1 MPQRTLAQHLFE
13 WGKLGYSPLAWKQR
27 VTMALDVARG
37 VEYLHSLA
45 QQSFIH
51 RDLKPSNI
59 LLGDDMR
66 AKVADFGLV
75 KNSHPKY
82 EDHFGLSFGWVMR
95 VRSLPVSSS
104 CRCCHSPLHLSV
116 RSFVVDC
123 SSSNFDVKIFMI
135 KTNYKWSL
143 QEGTTIMDL
152 ELGVS
157 GRRSFNRAG
166 SAGSSLRR
174 RSFSFTNAESTQK
187 DDDLESETVSEA
199 GDTGD
204 RALRSN
210 TTWVLSHDPTALAVA
225 SPVFPSTMETI
236 SPLSTQAVIHSDD
249 KQQENRN
256 ELPWLLDYTSCLL
269 HLAVFGILGF
279 SIANSLAPKFGMVAK
294 VAFLGICEILACV
307 GSFLMGWLGVVFKGD
322 ISRVSDHLDI
332 GLTTGYL
339 GSLTTFSG
347 WNHKML
353 DLSVKG
359 KWGFVVLGF
368 VIGMILADYS
378 IKFGIRTA
386 QGLKWILEMLN
397 LFSVS
402 DLPNFKSNWKV
413 DYCKCQ
419 AAVLVVLLLMLGLL
433 WGISAALEKRDFRSG
448 SSEAQLWLACIVGP
462 FDVWIRWFLAR
473 LNGHGLGKAGL
484 WKWLPIGTLIAN
496 VSAACVMAALAIVKK
511 AVNTT
516 TCHTVATGIQFGLM
530 GCLSTVS
537 TFMAEF
543 HAMSQSNH
551 PWRAEV
557 YAVIT
562 VALSFS
568 LGTLIYSVPDWVMGY
583 DYGYMAEQLDHV
595 RILHRGTRMLH
606 PLGILVDALPG
617 SESPFGVVEGVG
629 ERFPQECFGGPVA
642 DSRGGCEREWTLGCI
657 ESFGGEH
664 PLHKC
669 MVLRGNALP
678 LFVWMRT
685 GDLKWGETTEGDKTV
700 GGFKVLL
707 VLDRQG
713 GEGRGMKQGSISA
726 WAEAWQQFRIAKELE
741 TGIGVVVGLGSYAAS
756 SAGDVVSSV
765 AFALVVV
772 AVSCDVYLVVGLC
785 YNIDLTHVVEHSV
798 GPHDSHRRRDLTNS
812 TTPITANNHC
822 NSNRRSTTSAT
833 VKHPHQFNHQPHPAP
848 QSASC
853 APPPQ
858 KHRAAATSALPS
870 SDLHRC
876 CNHCA
881 TLTFSTR
888 GLPVSSTCSRQ
899 SALCC

>member
-1 MPQRTLAQHLFE
+1 M
-13 WGKLGYSPLAWKQR
+13 
-27 VTMALDVARG
+27 
-37 VEYLHSLA
+37 
-45 QQSFIH
+45 
-51 RDLKPSNI
+51 
-59 LLGDDMR
+59 
-66 AKVADFGLV
+66 
-75 KNSHPKY
+75 
-82 EDHFGLSFGWVMR
+82 
-95 VRSLPVSSS
+95 
-104 CRCCHSPLHLSV
+104 
-116 RSFVVDC
+116 
-123 SSSNFDVKIFMI
+123 
-135 KTNYKWSL
+135 SL

-210 TTWVLSHDPTALAVA
+210 SYSESGRRQLPVDNVTETGSVVPILEDALFQPRGFWSHDPTALAVA

-269 HLAVFGILGF
+269 HLAVLGILGDWLHCLTT
-279 SIANSLAPKFGMVAK
+279 SILVHFVDVVAGQYSSVLQTLWLRSLGWLVLTRYLLQKLFGPGVIGATSDQS
-294 VAFLGICEILACV
+294 ILYLDLPSNMV

-368 VIGMILADYS
+368 LMGMILADYS

-462 FDVWIRWFLAR
+462 FGVWIRWFLAR

-583 DYGYMAEQLDHV
+583 D
-595 RILHRGTRMLH
+595 
-606 PLGILVDALPG
+606 
-617 SESPFGVVEGVG
+617 
-629 ERFPQECFGGPVA
+629 
-642 DSRGGCEREWTLGCI
+642 
-657 ESFGGEH
+657 
-664 PLHKC
+664 
-669 MVLRGNALP
+669 
-678 LFVWMRT
+678 
-685 GDLKWGETTEGDKTV
+685 
-700 GGFKVLL
+700 
-707 VLDRQG
+707 
-713 GEGRGMKQGSISA
+713 
-726 WAEAWQQFRIAKELE
+726 
-741 TGIGVVVGLGSYAAS
+741 
-756 SAGDVVSSV
+756 
-765 AFALVVV
+765 
-772 AVSCDVYLVVGLC
+772 
-785 YNIDLTHVVEHSV
+785 
-798 GPHDSHRRRDLTNS
+798 
-812 TTPITANNHC
+812 
-822 NSNRRSTTSAT
+822 
-833 VKHPHQFNHQPHPAP
+833 
-848 QSASC
+848 
-853 APPPQ
+853 
-858 KHRAAATSALPS
+858 
-870 SDLHRC
+870 
-876 CNHCA
+876 
-881 TLTFSTR
+881 
-888 GLPVSSTCSRQ
+888 
-899 SALCC
+899 

>member
-1 MPQRTLAQHLFE
+1 
-13 WGKLGYSPLAWKQR
+13 
-27 VTMALDVARG
+27 
-37 VEYLHSLA
+37 
-45 QQSFIH
+45 
-51 RDLKPSNI
+51 
-59 LLGDDMR
+59 
-66 AKVADFGLV
+66 
-75 KNSHPKY
+75 
-82 EDHFGLSFGWVMR
+82 
-95 VRSLPVSSS
+95 
-104 CRCCHSPLHLSV
+104 
-116 RSFVVDC
+116 
-123 SSSNFDVKIFMI
+123 
-135 KTNYKWSL
+135 
-143 QEGTTIMDL
+143 
-152 ELGVS
+152 
-157 GRRSFNRAG
+157 
-166 SAGSSLRR
+166 
-174 RSFSFTNAESTQK
+174 
-187 DDDLESETVSEA
+187 
-199 GDTGD
+199 
-204 RALRSN
+204 
-210 TTWVLSHDPTALAVA
+210 
-225 SPVFPSTMETI
+225 METI

-269 HLAVFGILGF
+269 HLAVLGILGVLTRYLLQKLF
-279 SIANSLAPKFGMVAK
+279 GPGVIGATSDQSILYLDLPSNM
-294 VAFLGICEILACV
+294 V

-368 VIGMILADYS
+368 LIGMILADYS

-462 FDVWIRWFLAR
+462 FGVWIRWFLAR

-583 DYGYMAEQLDHV
+583 D
-595 RILHRGTRMLH
+595 
-606 PLGILVDALPG
+606 
-617 SESPFGVVEGVG
+617 
-629 ERFPQECFGGPVA
+629 
-642 DSRGGCEREWTLGCI
+642 
-657 ESFGGEH
+657 
-664 PLHKC
+664 
-669 MVLRGNALP
+669 
-678 LFVWMRT
+678 
-685 GDLKWGETTEGDKTV
+685 
-700 GGFKVLL
+700 
-707 VLDRQG
+707 
-713 GEGRGMKQGSISA
+713 
-726 WAEAWQQFRIAKELE
+726 
-741 TGIGVVVGLGSYAAS
+741 
-756 SAGDVVSSV
+756 
-765 AFALVVV
+765 
-772 AVSCDVYLVVGLC
+772 
-785 YNIDLTHVVEHSV
+785 
-798 GPHDSHRRRDLTNS
+798 
-812 TTPITANNHC
+812 
-822 NSNRRSTTSAT
+822 
-833 VKHPHQFNHQPHPAP
+833 
-848 QSASC
+848 
-853 APPPQ
+853 
-858 KHRAAATSALPS
+858 
-870 SDLHRC
+870 
-876 CNHCA
+876 
-881 TLTFSTR
+881 
-888 GLPVSSTCSRQ
+888 
-899 SALCC
+899 

>member
-1 MPQRTLAQHLFE
+1 MIVYLTLF
-13 WGKLGYSPLAWKQR
+13 
-27 VTMALDVARG
+27 
-37 VEYLHSLA
+37 VELTLW
-45 QQSFIH
+45 F
-51 RDLKPSNI
+51 
-59 LLGDDMR
+59 
-66 AKVADFGLV
+66 LV
-75 KNSHPKY
+75 K
-82 EDHFGLSFGWVMR
+82 
-95 VRSLPVSSS
+95 
-104 CRCCHSPLHLSV
+104 
-116 RSFVVDC
+116 
-123 SSSNFDVKIFMI
+123 
-135 KTNYKWSL
+135 SL

-210 TTWVLSHDPTALAVA
+210 SYSESGRRQLPVDNVTETGSVVPILEDALFQPRGFWSHDPTALAVA

-269 HLAVFGILGF
+269 HLAVLGILG
-279 SIANSLAPKFGMVAK
+279 
-294 VAFLGICEILACV
+294 V

-368 VIGMILADYS
+368 LIGMILADYS

-462 FDVWIRWFLAR
+462 FGVWIRWFLAR

-583 DYGYMAEQLDHV
+583 D
-595 RILHRGTRMLH
+595 
-606 PLGILVDALPG
+606 
-617 SESPFGVVEGVG
+617 
-629 ERFPQECFGGPVA
+629 
-642 DSRGGCEREWTLGCI
+642 
-657 ESFGGEH
+657 
-664 PLHKC
+664 
-669 MVLRGNALP
+669 
-678 LFVWMRT
+678 
-685 GDLKWGETTEGDKTV
+685 
-700 GGFKVLL
+700 
-707 VLDRQG
+707 
-713 GEGRGMKQGSISA
+713 
-726 WAEAWQQFRIAKELE
+726 
-741 TGIGVVVGLGSYAAS
+741 
-756 SAGDVVSSV
+756 
-765 AFALVVV
+765 
-772 AVSCDVYLVVGLC
+772 
-785 YNIDLTHVVEHSV
+785 
-798 GPHDSHRRRDLTNS
+798 
-812 TTPITANNHC
+812 
-822 NSNRRSTTSAT
+822 
-833 VKHPHQFNHQPHPAP
+833 
-848 QSASC
+848 
-853 APPPQ
+853 
-858 KHRAAATSALPS
+858 
-870 SDLHRC
+870 
-876 CNHCA
+876 
-881 TLTFSTR
+881 
-888 GLPVSSTCSRQ
+888 
-899 SALCC
+899 